1 MRILIVDDKSENLYL
16 LEMLLK
22 GGGYEVVAA
31 ANGAEALKKLHAQG
45 FDLII
50 SDILMPVMDG
60 FQLCREVKKEEDLKG
75 IPFVF
80 YTATYT
86 NKKDEDFA
94 LQLGADLFIRKPME
108 PDKFIE
114 IVHGVLVDVKGD
126 KIKPKEPTVKE
137 EGAVYKLYSER
148 LVKKLEQKMLD
159 LEKAHEYIEHINS
172 VLNAI
177 RAVNQLIIVKK
188 DRDSLLQKACDMLLD
203 ARGYDGAWLG
213 FLSDGKNFAAVKGSG
228 FGEALSRFRNDV
240 VGGDHPPCIRNALAQ
255 KEKFVIVD
263 RSRECEGCLL
273 NNKHGGNEA
282 AIVSV
287 EHAGKLFGLLAV
299 LLAPAV
305 VLVEEETGLL
315 IEVAG
320 DIALA
325 LHSMEMEEVRKKAEE
340 ALQERVKELNCL
352 YGLSKLVEQ
361 PGISV
366 DEILQSSVDLISPA
380 WRYPGIT
387 CARITLDD
395 QEFKTEN
402 FQETTWKQS
411 SSITLR
417 GERIGT
423 LDVCYLEERPQID
436 EGPFLK
442 EEISL
447 LDALAERL
455 GRIIERKRMADALQ
469 ESEVRYRTLFD
480 GAAEGILVADTETK
494 KFRYA
499 NPTICTMLG
508 YTEEEL
514 KRMGVSDIHPKEDLE
529 WVVSEFEAQSRREKS
544 LTASIPCLRK
554 DGTVIYVD
562 VNTTPIEVD
571 GRECNVGFFA
581 DITERKQADAAL
593 KARLQEIERL
603 NQLFVGR
610 EHRMVELKQEVNELS
625 ERLGEPKKY
634 KAPDEI
640 DTLRHDFSKGERQKS
655 VKNELGDR

>member
-177 RAVNQLIIVKK
+177 RAVNQLIIVEK

-423 LDVCYLEERPQID
+423 LDVCYLEEKPQID

-544 LTASIPCLRK
+544 LTSSIPCLRK

>member
-177 RAVNQLIIVKK
+177 RAVNQLIIVEK

-305 VLVEEETGLL
+305 VLVEEEKGLL

-423 LDVCYLEERPQID
+423 LDVCYLEEKPQID